1 MKKTVFLFIFLVN
14 FISVKADCSSSGISV
29 WPKQQNIASNS
40 IFAIQGYAQSQEL
53 IRQLNKKNKIY
64 LKCNSEIILLKVLK
78 ILEGQYSL
86 TQAILKPE
94 KKLIIGKTYELKIDN
109 LGMFDK
115 DDLEITKWT
124 VNSENDIEKPEWN
137 CEPTYIGLGYERYG
151 CGPAKF
157 VNFCGKYNDNSPT
170 LIYAKV
176 LDKKTKISSDYFI
189 QSENQKISL
198 GHGMCSGA
206 FAFDDDTNYEV
217 QFGLMDASGNEN
229 LKLTEPIVFSN
240 PTEKNVSEKDIKCNC
255 TNNTKSNT
263 NENNKTK
270 LLIYSLLGIGLI
282 AFGIIIYT
290 KRKKASS

>member
-1 MKKTVFLFIFLVN
+1 MKKTVFLFIFIIN

-40 IFAIQGYAQSQEL
+40 IFVIQGYAQSQEL

-86 TQAILKPE
+86 TQAVLQPE
-94 KKLIIGKTYELKIDN
+94 KKLINGKTYELKIDN

-124 VNSENDIEKPEWN
+124 VTSENDNKKPEWN
-137 CEPTYIGLGYERYG
+137 CKPTYLGFSYERYG
-151 CGPAKF
+151 CGPAKS
-157 VNFCGKYNDNSPT
+157 VNFCGTYKDNSPT

-189 QSENQKISL
+189 TSEDQKISL

-229 LKLTEPIVFSN
+229 LKLTEPFVFSS
-240 PTEKNVSEKDIKCNC
+240 PTEKNESEKEIKCNC

-263 NENNKTK
+263 DANNKTK
-270 LLIYSLLGIGLI
+270 LLIYSLIGIGLI

-290 KRKKASS
+290 RRKKAIS